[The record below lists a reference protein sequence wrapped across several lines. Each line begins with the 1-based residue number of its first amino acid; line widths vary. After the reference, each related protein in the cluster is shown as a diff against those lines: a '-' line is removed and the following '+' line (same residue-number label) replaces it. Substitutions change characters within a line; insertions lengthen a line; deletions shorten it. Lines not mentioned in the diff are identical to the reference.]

1 MSEGMLLLRYLYFD
15 LRLYFYLYLY
25 PVHFSEA
32 KKPKIQGADNKDGRG
47 DLHGRHFEEGAG
59 ERWGML
65 VLFGK
70 PEKFLMINC

>member
-15 LRLYFYLYLY
+15 LRLYLH

-32 KKPKIQGADNKDGRG
+32 KKPKIQGADNKDERG
-47 DLHGRHFEEGAG
+47 NLHGRHFEEGAG